1 MRHFGAEEDD
11 YMRQGR
17 ERAEKGQRE
26 YDRLTLDD
34 TIALDAD
41 SVETYTRLIASGHKQ
56 FETDLKDARERYEA
70 NVAWRA
76 RQRELRGGGD
86 APHLVPKG
94 DWRFVQLFDTNGDLI
109 GWDALYEGAKA
120 GTLILRDDDIWVLS
134 QAMDEATLRRAG
146 LHMDRDE
153 FQPADIMA
161 AFVKLYPRGGPERRQ
176 RALPGPRRELT
187 AGEPFGPSR
196 DWSED
201 D

>member
-26 YDRLTLDD
+26 HDLFTNAEERLTAEA
-34 TIALDAD
+34 I
-41 SVETYTRLIASGHKQ
+41 ERYTRLVGSGQKQ
-56 FETDLKDARERYEA
+56 FEVDLKNARERYEA
-70 NVAWRA
+70 IKSRQT
-76 RQRELRGGGD
+76 RQRSTD

-94 DWRFVQLFDTNGDLI
+94 DWRFIQLFDTNGDLI

-134 QAMDEATLRRAG
+134 QAMDEAMLRRAG